1 MKHSDHP
8 TAPGRLFIVSVGIGD
23 PDNITLR
30 AQRTIAAADIVFC
43 MPFVGAQFPDLLAG
57 KTVHDAGHLLFA
69 RIPETPPK
77 TFPVDEEGEERT
89 RTTLRGAIAAGKTV
103 AVLDYGDPTLFSP
116 QSGYLVEF
124 ADLEP
129 VVVPGVSSI
138 NAGNAA
144 LRREITGNY
153 DHPVLIS
160 DALGSDPATGERI
173 DRVATS
179 DATLIFL
186 TMGADLPFLVDRLGR
201 TLPGSTPVALVV
213 NAGFSETER
222 VIDSTLKHLL
232 ERDCPSKLP
241 WQYLLYVGP
250 ALRQV
255 DGVSCSACC
264 GGCHH

>member
-1 MKHSDHP
+1 MNDSARP

-30 AQRTIAAADIVFC
+30 AQRTIAAADVVFC
-43 MPFVGAQFPDLLAG
+43 MSFVGAQFPDLLAG
-57 KTVHDAGHLLFA
+57 KTVHDAGHLLFT
-69 RIPETPPK
+69 RIPATPPM
-77 TFPVDEEGEERT
+77 TFPVDEESEART
-89 RTTLRGAIAAGKTV
+89 RTTLRGAIGAGKTV

-116 QSGYLVEF
+116 QSGYLAEF
-124 ADLEP
+124 ADLDP
-129 VVVPGVSSI
+129 IIVPGVSSI

-144 LRREITGNY
+144 LRREISGNY

-160 DALGSDPATGERI
+160 DALGTNPATGERI
-173 DRVATS
+173 DRAVAS
-179 DATLIFL
+179 GATLIFL

-201 TLPGSTPVALVV
+201 TLPANTPVALVV
-213 NAGFSETER
+213 NAGFNETER

-232 ERDCPSKLP
+232 ERDCPPELP
-241 WQYLLYVGP
+241 WQYLLYVGR
-250 ALRQV
+250 ALRQG